1 MTNPLLI
8 RRRLKI
14 TALSV
19 GDAPGGRR
27 RAAPQPPWFA
37 AFSAS
42 AVLVLVS
49 ACTTAS
55 APIVYGPDTFMI
67 QSTSRGGY
75 SMWSQV
81 HEAAHVKA
89 VDHCADLGKSMQPV
103 SQTVSGA
110 QGWSWGQKEISLAL
124 VYRCITTASR

>member
-1 MTNPLLI
+1 MTDPDVI
-8 RRRLKI
+8 RRRLQI
-14 TALSV
+14 ANLNA
-19 GDAPGGRR
+19 GDALRNQR
-27 RAAPQPPWFA
+27 RAAPQSAWFA
-37 AFSAS
+37 AIA
-42 AVLVLVS
+42 AAGILVAVS

-55 APIVYGPDTFMI
+55 APAPYGTDTFVI

-89 VDHCADLGKSMQPV
+89 ADHCADLGKAMQPV
-103 SQTVSGA
+103 SQTVSGV
-110 QGWSWGQKEISLAL
+110 QGWSRQGVTLSL